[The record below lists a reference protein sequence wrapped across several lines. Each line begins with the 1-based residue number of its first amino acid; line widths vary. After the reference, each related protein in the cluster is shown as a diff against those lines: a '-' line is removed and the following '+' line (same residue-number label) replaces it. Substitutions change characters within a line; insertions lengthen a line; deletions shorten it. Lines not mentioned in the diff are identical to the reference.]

1 MSLSRSLAFF
11 GRQIF
16 FEGRIYVMVPEPINW
31 KMAEP
36 AGEEYAR
43 QATHTNAELKRRQE
57 LLLHAHDEMLHETEA
72 QAHL

>member
-1 MSLSRSLAFF
+1 M
-11 GRQIF
+11 
-16 FEGRIYVMVPEPINW
+16 MVPEPINW